1 MTALIIE
8 DEIPAGKRLEKLLMN
23 NKFIVLKQVHSV
35 KSAIQWFKENKSPD
49 FVFMDIELT
58 DGNCFEILKKATI
71 DSKIIFTTAY
81 DEYALKAFDYNA
93 IDYLLK
99 PIDEE
104 KLKKMLA
111 KVSIFKESFL
121 SEIET
126 LKENINNPY
135 KTSFLVTSGRGLKK
149 ITTEEIIGFVS
160 ENNAT
165 FLITNNKQQFAIST
179 SLEKLE
185 DELNARHFFRIN
197 RKFIVNRNFIA
208 EIKDKNTV
216 VINSLSNDAFL
227 QISRLKMKN
236 FLDWFSQ

>member
-1 MTALIIE
+1 
-8 DEIPAGKRLEKLLMN
+8 
-23 NKFIVLKQVHSV
+23 
-35 KSAIQWFKENKSPD
+35 
-49 FVFMDIELT
+49 MDIDLA
-58 DGNCFEILKKATI
+58 DGKCFEIFEKIKI
-71 DSKIIFTTAY
+71 ESKIIFTTAY
-81 DEYALKAFDYNA
+81 NEYALKAFDYNT

-99 PIDEE
+99 PIDKE

-111 KVSIFKESFL
+111 KVSVFKEQIL
-121 SEIET
+121 SEIEL
-126 LKENINNPY
+126 LKDNLNNPY
-135 KTSFLVTSGRGLKK
+135 KTSFLVASGRGLKK

-185 DELNARHFFRIN
+185 DELNAKHFFRIN

-216 VINSLSNDAFL
+216 VINSLSNDVFL